1 MIDVLSF
8 GEPLVG
14 FYPTSGQSLAGDSPI
29 VKTWGG
35 DTSNLALGIA
45 RLGHS
50 SRYLTRVGD
59 DPFGEGFLSLWKRH
73 GVDTSRIVKDPLRR
87 TGLYFVSF
95 EDKKHILTYY
105 RENSAASAISPEMV
119 TEELVTGCK
128 VIHLSGIS
136 IGMSRSAL
144 ETGQKLVHIAKKHH
158 VMVSFDINYRS
169 AQWNSPTTAART
181 LAETIGTGVTILEI
195 TDDEMAALG
204 WGTDIR
210 HLGTMFPDC
219 KHIVL
224 KQGMHGA
231 QVLSE
236 GKTHHFPA
244 IHVIVKDTVGAG
256 DSFDAGYITALLEG
270 ASVEEAGR
278 FASATAAHTCT
289 GTGPLECMPTRNQVD
304 TQLNSICS

>member
-14 FYPTSGQSLAGDSPI
+14 FYPTSRQSLAGDSPI

-45 RLGHS
+45 RLGLS
-50 SRYLTRVGD
+50 SQYLTRVGD
-59 DPFGEGFLSLWKRH
+59 DPFGEGFLSLWKRN
-73 GVDTSRIVKDPLRR
+73 GVDTSRIVKDPERR

-95 EDKKHILTYY
+95 EGKKHLLTYY
-105 RENSAASAISPEMV
+105 RENSAASAISPETITEEMV
-119 TEELVTGCK
+119 TTCK

-144 ETGQKLVHIAKKHH
+144 ETGQKLVNLARKHH

-169 AQWNSPTTAART
+169 AQWDSPVTAART
-181 LAETIGTGVTILEI
+181 LAESIGTGVTILEI

-204 WGTDIR
+204 WGTNIR
-210 HLGTMFPDC
+210 HLGNMFPDC

-224 KQGMHGA
+224 KQGM
-231 QVLSE
+231 E
-236 GKTHHFPA
+236 GEVHHFPA
-244 IHVIVKDTVGAG
+244 IHVVVKDTVGAG
-256 DSFDAGYITALLEG
+256 DSFDAGYITALLQG

-289 GTGPLECMPTRNQVD
+289 GTGPLECMPTRIQVD
-304 TQLNSICS
+304 TLLNSIRS